1 MMKQLRLSD
10 ETYWLLR
17 DVRDRRAKDLKRQ
30 VTFDELI
37 KHLIEGE

>member
-1 MMKQLRLSD
+1 MKQLRLSD

-17 DVRDRRAKDLKRQ
+17 NARDARANDLHRP

-37 KHLIEGE
+37 KHLIEGK